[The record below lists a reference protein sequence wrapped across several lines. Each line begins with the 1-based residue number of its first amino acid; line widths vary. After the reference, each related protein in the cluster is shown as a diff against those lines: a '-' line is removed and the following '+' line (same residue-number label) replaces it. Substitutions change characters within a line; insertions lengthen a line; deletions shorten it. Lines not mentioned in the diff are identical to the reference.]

1 MDATMTDGGASTLRP
16 LPARTAAPV
25 RHADRIEF
33 LSKEWIEAVRAY
45 LTPRIAERRDALRGK
60 RGAVCEVFTDAPAH
74 LGHPDNV
81 AAFHI
86 VVDDGELTVA
96 PGDLE
101 NADYRMQADYNQ
113 AHIVA
118 TAVFAGSPDRQRRL
132 ANEVAHRH
140 GTFFETRG
148 GLDDAPPALLEAM
161 AGMHD
166 ELAKRTVTNPD
177 TEQRIDRLGMR
188 RHVEEIA
195 ERGYTVV
202 ENAIS
207 DDLRAELE
215 EDLRRLIVE
224 TGQGRVASMLLARGL
239 VWEELAMH
247 PWIHS
252 IAQHLL
258 GADCNMGQSLGFTKK
273 KGEDTHRL
281 HNDPPHPLTGDLCCN
296 VTTIWALDDF
306 TETSGST
313 LVVPGSH
320 KWHRPPDPDAMERAE
335 KILMPRGSVA
345 LWHGSLWHGSSIRED
360 EGERLTI
367 HNTYLRNWV
376 RTFDSY
382 LEIDPAILERN
393 PPTFTTL
400 CGIDDLYGKNT
411 YAGPDFSRVA

>member
-1 MDATMTDGGASTLRP
+1 MDATMNDGQGTSLRP
-16 LPARTAAPV
+16 LPTRTKAPI
-25 RHADRIEF
+25 RHAERLEF
-33 LSKEWIEAVRAY
+33 LSNDWVDALRAY
-45 LTPRIAERRDALRGK
+45 LAPRVAERADALRGK
-60 RGAVCEVFTDAPAH
+60 RVGLCEVFTDTPPH
-74 LGHPDNV
+74 LGDEDNV

-96 PGDLE
+96 QGALD

-113 AHIVA
+113 AHHVA
-118 TAVFAGSPDRQRRL
+118 TAVLEGQPERQARL
-132 ANEVAHRH
+132 VNESMHRH
-140 GTFFETRG
+140 GEFFKTEG
-148 GLDDAPPALLEAM
+148 ALENAPAALLEAM

-166 ELAKRTVTNPD
+166 HLARRTVTNPD
-177 TEQRIDRLGMR
+177 TAQRIDRLGMG
-188 RHVEEIA
+188 RHVEELE

-207 DDLRAELE
+207 DAMREALDD
-215 EDLRRLIVE
+215 DLRRLIVE
-224 TGQGRVASMLLARGL
+224 TGKGRVASMLLARGPL
-239 VWEELAMH
+239 WEELAMH
-247 PWIHS
+247 PWVHS
-252 IAQHLL
+252 LAQHML
-258 GADCNMGQSLGFTKK
+258 GVDCNMGQSLGFIKR
-273 KGEDTHRL
+273 KGEATHRM
-281 HNDPPHPLTGDLCCN
+281 HNDPPHPLTGDICCN

-320 KWHRPPDPDAMERAE
+320 KWHRSPDPDAMARAE

-345 LWHGSLWHGSSIRED
+345 LWHGSLWHGSAIRED
-360 EGERLTI
+360 DGERLTI

-393 PPTFTTL
+393 PPTLTTL